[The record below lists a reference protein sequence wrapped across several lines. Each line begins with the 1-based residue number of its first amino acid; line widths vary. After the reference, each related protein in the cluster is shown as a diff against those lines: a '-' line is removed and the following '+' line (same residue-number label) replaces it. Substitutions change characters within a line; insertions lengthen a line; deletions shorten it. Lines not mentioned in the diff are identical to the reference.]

1 MGESTLWNDWY
12 GKASKDAI
20 NHCHILFTINT
31 VGAGRE
37 STMLWETLPPPAC
50 AQGAKPW
57 IFEQETAA
65 THLEC
70 NFAGD

>member
-31 VGAGRE
+31 VGAENVGRVV
-37 STMLWETLPPPAC
+37 
-50 AQGAKPW
+50 
-57 IFEQETAA
+57 
-65 THLEC
+65 
-70 NFAGD
+70 FARQMKDRNILGSDCLSYT